1 MIKLSKSI
9 VFLLIA
15 IGGFYACDSTTS
27 PKNIFQEGPVISNFD
42 ISPQNVQFSASQD
55 GIKDTT
61 VQVSFSVHTLHT
73 TSDQKPTLTLTNR
86 STGIIEVEK
95 QMSPTGTDQAFKL
108 EIPFQTKTTLF
119 KEYDVSVVIQDDNGN
134 YNYARSSLALEGFS
148 IAPPVILEVHNPASV
163 QRPAS
168 GEKKHPFTAKVTD
181 PQGQEIIDR
190 VFVRI
195 ISQETGEVSSS
206 PFQLYDNGKEGDDA
220 VANDSVY
227 TVTFKVNSS
236 NKLQTYNLHYYAIN
250 KGGLTSDTV
259 KTTFSIVE

>member
-1 MIKLSKSI
+1 M
-9 VFLLIA
+9 A

-27 PKNIFQEGPVISNFD
+27 PKNIFQESPVISSFN
-42 ISPQNVQFSASQD
+42 ISPQNVHFTALQD

-61 VQVSFSVHTLHT
+61 VQVSFYVNTLHT

-95 QMSPTGTDQAFKL
+95 QMSPTDTDQAFKL
-108 EIPFQTKTTLF
+108 KIPFQTKTTLF
-119 KEYDVSVVIQDDNGN
+119 KEYNVSVVIQDEEGN
-134 YNYARSSLALEGFS
+134 YNYARSSLTIKGFS
-148 IAPPVILEVHNPASV
+148 IAPPVILKVNNPTSV

-168 GEKKHPFTAKVTD
+168 GERLYPFTAKVTD
-181 PQGQEIIDR
+181 AQGQEIIEG

-195 ISQETGEVSSS
+195 FNPKTGEVSSS
-206 PFQLYDNGKEGDDA
+206 PFRLFDNGEDGDDV

-227 TVTFKVNSS
+227 TVTFPVNSS
-236 NKLQTYNLHYYAIN
+236 SKLQTFDLHYYAIN